1 VKTDVAIILA
11 SYGNEVE
18 ATAMVRDLIEDRLIA
33 CGNILPGMRSIYCWE
48 GEVQEEEEVL
58 VMLKTTDSMS
68 SSVVS
73 RIVDDHSYDTPEVI
87 KLAVEDG
94 YEPYLTWVRG
104 ATMGEIG

>member
-1 VKTDVAIILA
+1 MKTDVAIILA

-48 GEVQEEEEVL
+48 GEVQEEEVL

-73 RIVDDHSYDTPEVI
+73 MIVDDHSYDTPEVI

-94 YEPYLTWVRG
+94 SEPYLTWVRG

>member
-1 VKTDVAIILA
+1 MKTDVAIILA
-11 SYGNEVE
+11 SYDNEVE

-33 CGNILPGMRSIYCWE
+33 CGNILPAMRSIYCWE
-48 GEVQEEEEVL
+48 GEVEEEEVL

>member
-1 VKTDVAIILA
+1 MKTDVAIILA
-11 SYGNEVE
+11 SYDNEVE

-48 GEVQEEEEVL
+48 GEVEEEEEVL

-94 YEPYLTWVRG
+94 SEPYLTWVRG

>member
-1 VKTDVAIILA
+1 MKTDVAIILA
-11 SYGNEVE
+11 SYDNEVE

-33 CGNILPGMRSIYCWE
+33 CGNILPAMRSIYCWE
-48 GEVQEEEEVL
+48 GEVEEEEVL

-94 YEPYLTWVRG
+94 SEPYLTWVRG